1 MKVNVNPVNFTVDK
15 KLVNFIEERVGKLE
29 NFYDKVVTADVFLK
43 VEKTSEKENKI
54 VELKIHVPGDDFMV
68 KKQCKTFEEAIEIS
82 AESLERLLIKRKEK
96 IRTHI

>member
-1 MKVNVNPVNFTVDK
+1 MKVSVHAVNFTVDK
-15 KLVNFIEERVGKLE
+15 KLVDFIQERMVKLE
-29 NFYDKVVTADVFLK
+29 KYYDKIVSFDVFLK

-54 VELKIHVPGDDFMV
+54 VEVKIHVPGDDFMV